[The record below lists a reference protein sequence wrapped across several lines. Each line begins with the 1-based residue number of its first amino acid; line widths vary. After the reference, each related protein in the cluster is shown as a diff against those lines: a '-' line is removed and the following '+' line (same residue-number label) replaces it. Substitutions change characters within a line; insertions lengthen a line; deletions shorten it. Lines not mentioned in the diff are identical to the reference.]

1 MFASI
6 IGMLAKAGIGTI
18 ADRIASAYEA
28 KQKATTD
35 KEKIAADERIKG
47 LEARR
52 DVQMAE
58 AGSRI
63 NAIMRA
69 GFGLPPMIYLAKL
82 YLYDKVLGWGATDPL
97 SPELWNVLWT
107 VVGFYFL
114 DQITGRFTK
123 RK

>member
-1 MFASI
+1 
-6 IGMLAKAGIGTI
+6 
-18 ADRIASAYEA
+18 
-28 KQKATTD
+28 
-35 KEKIAADERIKG
+35 
-47 LEARR
+47 
-52 DVQMAE
+52 MAE

-82 YLYDKVLGWGATDPL
+82 YLWDKVLGWGVTDPL

-114 DQITGRFTK
+114 DQITGRFTAK